1 MENFEKILEA
11 YSSAIIKVAEKVS
24 SAVVNIDVSQTTDY
38 YLFEGPQQ
46 IQGIGSGFVFTPDGY
61 ILTNS
66 HVVYRANQI
75 KVTFPDRTQ
84 YRAQLIGV
92 DIQTDLAVI
101 RIDAVN
107 LPVLEFGDSDK
118 LRIGQPV
125 LAVGNPLGF
134 GHSVTSGVISA
145 LGRSLR
151 GFSGNIIEN
160 IIQTDA
166 ALNPG
171 NSGGPLVDIH
181 GKVEG
186 VNTAIIPEA
195 QGICF
200 SIPINTANW
209 VAGLLIKEGKVR
221 RSYLGVYG
229 QNIDFRAGIRER
241 YNLQQNSGVYI
252 VKIMPNSPAYKGG
265 LKEGDVVLKAN
276 DKEINNVEELQ
287 RFLGHT
293 IPQTAINLS
302 ILRGNDILMLRI
314 LLEAG
319 SQV

>member
-1 MENFEKILEA
+1 MENYEEILEA
-11 YSSAIIKVAEKVS
+11 YSNAIIKIAEKVS
-24 SAVVNIDVSQTTDY
+24 SAVVNIDVSQTTGY
-38 YLFEGPQQ
+38 YMFEGPQQ
-46 IQGIGSGFVFTPDGY
+46 IQGVGSGFVFTPDGY

-66 HVVYRANQI
+66 HVVMRANQI
-75 KVTFPDRTQ
+75 RVTFPDRMQ
-84 YRAQLIGV
+84 YPAQLIGI

-101 RIDAVN
+101 RIDSSH

-151 GFSGNIIEN
+151 GFGGNIIEN

-166 ALNPG
+166 SLNPG

-181 GKVEG
+181 GKVQG
-186 VNTAIIPEA
+186 VNTAIIPGA

-209 VAGLLIKEGKVR
+209 VAGLLIKEGKIN

-229 QNIDFRAGIRER
+229 QTVNFHPGTKER
-241 YNLQQNSGVYI
+241 YKITQNSGVYI
-252 VKIMPNSPAYKGG
+252 IKIMPNSPAYKGG
-265 LKEGDVVLKAN
+265 LAEGDVILKAN
-276 DKEINNVEELQ
+276 GIEIKKIEDLLKL
-287 RFLGHT
+287 LGHT
-293 IPQTAINLS
+293 LPGISVNFSIIRDSQAMSIN
-302 ILRGNDILMLRI
+302 I
-314 LLEAG
+314 LLEAAG
-319 SQV
+319 

>member
-11 YSSAIIKVAEKVS
+11 YSNAIIKVAEKVS
-24 SAVVNIDVSQTTDY
+24 SAVVNIDVSQTTGY
-38 YLFEGPQQ
+38 YFFEGPQQ
-46 IQGIGSGFVFTPDGY
+46 VQGIGSGFVFTPDGY

-75 KVTFPDRTQ
+75 RVTFPDRTQ
-84 YRAQLIGV
+84 YNAQLTGI

-101 RIDAVN
+101 RIDATN
-107 LPVLEFGDSDK
+107 LPVLEFGNSDK

-145 LGRSLR
+145 LGTSLS

-166 ALNPG
+166 ALSPG
-171 NSGGPLVDIH
+171 KSGGPLVDIH

-186 VNTAIIPEA
+186 VNTAIIPGA

-209 VAGLLIKEGKVR
+209 VAGLLIKEGKVK

-229 QNIDFRAGIRER
+229 QNINFPLGIKEK
-241 YNLQQNSGVYI
+241 YNLQQKAGIYI

-265 LKEGDVVLKAN
+265 LKEGDVILKVD
-276 DKEINNVEELQ
+276 DKEMNNVEELQ

-293 IPQTAINLS
+293 IPQIMINLS
-302 ILRGNDILMLRI
+302 VLRGNDMLMLRI
-314 LLEAG
+314 LLETG
-319 SQV
+319 SQT